1 MENNLTEI
9 KMANK
14 EIKGALGAWQE
25 ILNIA
30 DADEWAF
37 YLEYDEKD
45 LFNALYIFNHVAQNI
60 AIKKGFLNE
69 ENALNKMTTFREA
82 LKEAFGFDSIEVTKK
97 SLEE

>member
-14 EIKGALGAWQE
+14 EIKGALEAWQE

-37 YLEYDEKD
+37 YLEYDDVD
-45 LFNALYIFNHVAQNI
+45 LFNALYIFNHVAQNK
-60 AIKKGFLNE
+60 AIKNGFLNAD
-69 ENALNKMTTFREA
+69 NAEKKMLAFKDA
-82 LKEAFGFDSIEVTKK
+82 LRDAFGFDSVEITQK
-97 SLEE
+97 SLEK